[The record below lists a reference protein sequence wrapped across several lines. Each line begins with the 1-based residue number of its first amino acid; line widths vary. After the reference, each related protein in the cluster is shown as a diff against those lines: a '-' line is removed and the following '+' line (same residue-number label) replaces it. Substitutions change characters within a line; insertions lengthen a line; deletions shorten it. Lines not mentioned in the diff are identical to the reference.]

1 MNKLHFKVGLFAAA
15 SLLLAGIFVV
25 YLLHARGFFDKIF
38 HLQLAA
44 VSADGVAPGVPV
56 VFSGI
61 EIGRVTTL
69 GLNENGGIIIHTEFL
84 SRNAKWL
91 KENSSFLLDKRNA
104 KWLKE
109 NSSFLL
115 DKPIV
120 GGAKIR
126 VDSPDLSAPA
136 LPDNAT
142 MLLLTSDISK
152 ELPALV
158 ERVQAILTNVEYLT
172 RKDGEINATLAN
184 VKTVT
189 GRMTGEYG
197 ILESVLGSTDKARAV
212 TDSLDKMR
220 ALMTKLDALAAKT
233 DQWLYAPGGV
243 AEDTRKSLAQ
253 VRLMLSDAQS
263 SLKKADAV
271 MANAVEISA
280 NLNDG
285 TQNITQLRTEID
297 DAVRKAND
305 LINEINKKWPFAHE
319 PEVKLP

>member
-1 MNKLHFKVGLFAAA
+1 MNKLHFKVGLFTAA

-25 YLLHARGFFDKIF
+25 YLLHARGFFEKTF

-44 VSADGVAPGVPV
+44 ASADGVAPGVPV

-69 GLNENGGIIIHTEFL
+69 GLNDDGGIVIRAEFL
-84 SRNAKWL
+84 ERNAKWL
-91 KENSSFLLDKRNA
+91 KETSTFT
-104 KWLKE
+104 
-109 NSSFLL
+109 L
-115 DKPIV
+115 DKPFV

-126 VDSPDLSAPA
+126 VDSPDLDAPA
-136 LPDNAT
+136 LPDNST

-152 ELPALV
+152 EIPALV
-158 ERVQAILTNVEYLT
+158 ERVKAILANVEHLT

-184 VKTVT
+184 VQTVT

-197 ILESVLGSTDKARAV
+197 MLEGVLGSPEKARAV
-212 TDSLDKMR
+212 TDSLDKTR
-220 ALMTKLDALAAKT
+220 ALITKLDAMTAKT
-233 DQWLYAPGGV
+233 DQWLFAQDGM
-243 AEDTRKSLAQ
+243 AEQTRASLAQ
-253 VRLMLSDAQS
+253 VRLMLDDAQS

-280 NLNDG
+280 DVKEG
-285 TQNITQLRTEID
+285 TQDIVKLRAEID
-297 DAVRKAND
+297 DAVRKANA
-305 LINEINKKWPFAHE
+305 LVNEINKKWPFARD

>member
-15 SLLLAGIFVV
+15 SLLLAGVFVV
-25 YLLHARGFFDKIF
+25 YLLHARGFFEGTF

-44 VSADGVAPGVPV
+44 ASADGVAPGVPV

-69 GLNENGGIIIHTEFL
+69 GLNEEGGIIIHAKFL

-91 KENSSFLLDKRNA
+91 KENSTFT
-104 KWLKE
+104 
-109 NSSFLL
+109 L
-115 DKPIV
+115 DKPLV

-126 VDSPDLSAPA
+126 VESPDLDAPA

-142 MLLLTSDISK
+142 VLLLSSDISK
-152 ELPALV
+152 EIPALV
-158 ERVQAILTNVEYLT
+158 ERVKAILDNVEHLT

-184 VKTVT
+184 MQTVT

-197 ILESVLGSTDKARAV
+197 MLESILGSPEKARTV
-212 TDSLDKMR
+212 TDSLDKTR
-220 ALMTKLDALAAKT
+220 ALIIKLDSVAAKT
-233 DQWLYAPGGV
+233 DQWLFAQDGLAGQ
-243 AEDTRKSLAQ
+243 TRESLVQ
-253 VRLMLSDAQS
+253 VRLMLTDAQS
-263 SLKKADAV
+263 SLKKADAM

-280 NLNDG
+280 DVKEG
-285 TQNITQLRTEID
+285 TQDIVTLRAEID
-297 DAVRKAND
+297 DAVRKASA
-305 LINEINKKWPFAHE
+305 LVNEINKKWPFARD

>member
-1 MNKLHFKVGLFAAA
+1 MNKLHFKVGLFTAA
-15 SLLLAGIFVV
+15 SLLLAGIFIV
-25 YLLHARGFFDKIF
+25 YLLHARGFFEKTF

-44 VSADGVAPGVPV
+44 ASADGVAPGVPV

-69 GLNENGGIIIHTEFL
+69 GLNDSGGIIIHTEFL
-84 SRNAKWL
+84 ERNAKWL
-91 KENSSFLLDKRNA
+91 KENSTFT
-104 KWLKE
+104 
-109 NSSFLL
+109 L

-126 VDSPDLSAPA
+126 VDSPDLDAPA
-136 LPDNAT
+136 LPDNST

-152 ELPALV
+152 EIPALV
-158 ERVQAILTNVEYLT
+158 ERVKAILENVEHLT

-197 ILESVLGSTDKARAV
+197 VLEGVLGSPEKARAV
-212 TDSLDKMR
+212 TDSLDKTR
-220 ALMTKLDALAAKT
+220 ALITKLDGLALKMDGMAAKT
-233 DQWLYAPGGV
+233 DQWLFAQDGM
-243 AEDTRKSLAQ
+243 AEQTKASLAQ
-253 VRLMLSDAQS
+253 VRLMLNDAQS
-263 SLKKADAV
+263 SLKKADAL

-280 NLNDG
+280 DVKEG
-285 TQNITQLRTEID
+285 TQDIARLRAEID
-297 DAVRKAND
+297 DAVRKANA
-305 LINEINKKWPFAHE
+305 LVNEINKKWPFARD

>member
-1 MNKLHFKVGLFAAA
+1 MNKLHFKVGLFATA
-15 SLLLAGIFVV
+15 SLLLAGVFVV
-25 YLLHARGFFDKIF
+25 YLLHARGFFDKTF

-44 VSADGVAPGVPV
+44 ASADGVAPGVPV

-69 GLNENGGIIIHTEFL
+69 GLNENGGIIIHAEFL
-84 SRNAKWL
+84 GRNARWL
-91 KENSSFLLDKRNA
+91 KETSSFT
-104 KWLKE
+104 
-109 NSSFLL
+109 L

-120 GGAKIR
+120 GGARIR

-152 ELPALV
+152 EIPALV
-158 ERVQAILTNVEYLT
+158 ERVKAILANVEYLT

-197 ILESVLGSTDKARAV
+197 MLEGVLGSPDKARAV
-212 TDSLDKMR
+212 TDSLDKTR
-220 ALMTKLDALAAKT
+220 ALITRLDAMAVKT
-233 DQWLYAPGGV
+233 DQWLFADQGV
-243 AEDTRKSLAQ
+243 AAQTRESLAQ
-253 VRLMLSDAQS
+253 VRLMLNDAQS

-271 MANAVEISA
+271 MANTVTISA
-280 NLNDG
+280 NLKDG
-285 TQNITQLRTEID
+285 TQNIAQLRAEID

-305 LINEINKKWPFAHE
+305 LINEINKKWPFARE
-319 PEVKLP
+319 PKVKLP

>member
-1 MNKLHFKVGLFAAA
+1 MNKLHFKVGLFVAAA
-15 SLLLAGIFVV
+15 LLLAGIFIV
-25 YLLHARGFFDKIF
+25 YLLHARGFFEKTF

-44 VSADGVAPGVPV
+44 ASADGVAPGVPV

-84 SRNAKWL
+84 GRNAKWL
-91 KENSSFLLDKRNA
+91 KENSTFT
-104 KWLKE
+104 
-109 NSSFLL
+109 L

-126 VDSPDLSAPA
+126 VDSPDLKAPA

-152 ELPALV
+152 EIPALV
-158 ERVQAILTNVEYLT
+158 ERVKAILANVEHLT
-172 RKDGEINATLAN
+172 RKDGELNATLAN
-184 VKTVT
+184 AKTVT

-197 ILESVLGSTDKARAV
+197 MLEGVLGSPEKARAL
-212 TDSLDKMR
+212 TDSIDKTR
-220 ALMTKLDALAAKT
+220 ALMTKLDGMAAKT
-233 DQWLYAPGGV
+233 DQWLFAEKGV
-243 AEDTRKSLAQ
+243 AEQTREALAQ
-253 VRLMLSDAQS
+253 VRLMLNDAQS
-263 SLKKADAV
+263 SLKKADAL
-271 MANAVEISA
+271 MTNAVEISA
-280 NLNDG
+280 NVKEG
-285 TQNITQLRTEID
+285 TQDMAQLRAEID

-305 LINEINKKWPFAHE
+305 LVNEINRKWPFARN

>member
-15 SLLLAGIFVV
+15 SLVLAGIFIV
-25 YLLHARGFFDKIF
+25 YLLHARGFFEKTF

-44 VSADGVAPGVPV
+44 TSADGVAPGVPV

-84 SRNAKWL
+84 SRDAKWL
-91 KENSSFLLDKRNA
+91 KENSSFT
-104 KWLKE
+104 
-109 NSSFLL
+109 L

-126 VDSPDLSAPA
+126 VDSPDLRAPA

-152 ELPALV
+152 EIPALV
-158 ERVQAILTNVEYLT
+158 ERVKAILANVEYLT

-197 ILESVLGSTDKARAV
+197 VLEGVLGSPEKARAV
-212 TDSLDKMR
+212 TDSLDKTR
-220 ALMTKLDALAAKT
+220 ALIAKLDAMTAKT
-233 DQWLYAPGGV
+233 DQWLFAQDGM
-243 AEDTRKSLAQ
+243 AEQTKASLAQ
-253 VRLMLSDAQS
+253 VRLMLNDAQS

-280 NLNDG
+280 NVKDG
-285 TQNITQLRTEID
+285 TQDIARLRAEID
-297 DAVRKAND
+297 DAVRKANG
-305 LINEINKKWPFAHE
+305 LINEINKKWPFARE

>member
-15 SLLLAGIFVV
+15 SLVLAAVFIA
-25 YLLHARGFFDKIF
+25 YLLHARGFFEKTF

-44 VSADGVAPGVPV
+44 TSADGVAPGVPV

-84 SRNAKWL
+84 GRNAKWL
-91 KENSSFLLDKRNA
+91 KENSTFT
-104 KWLKE
+104 
-109 NSSFLL
+109 L

-126 VDSPDLSAPA
+126 VDSPDLRAPA

-152 ELPALV
+152 EIPALV
-158 ERVQAILTNVEYLT
+158 ERVKAILANVEYLT

-197 ILESVLGSTDKARAV
+197 VLEGVLGSPEKARAV
-212 TDSLDKMR
+212 TDSFDKTR
-220 ALMTKLDALAAKT
+220 ALITKLDALTAKT
-233 DQWLYAPGGV
+233 DQWLFAQDGM
-243 AEDTRKSLAQ
+243 AEQTKASLAQ
-253 VRLMLSDAQS
+253 VRLMLNDAQS

-280 NLNDG
+280 NVKDG
-285 TQNITQLRTEID
+285 TQDIAKLRAEID
-297 DAVRKAND
+297 DAVRKANG
-305 LINEINKKWPFAHE
+305 LINEINKKWPFARE

>member
-15 SLLLAGIFVV
+15 SLLLAGIFIV
-25 YLLHARGFFDKIF
+25 YLLHARGFFEKTF

-44 VSADGVAPGVPV
+44 ASADGVAPGVPV

-61 EIGRVTTL
+61 EIGSVTTL

-84 SRNAKWL
+84 GHNAKWL
-91 KENSSFLLDKRNA
+91 KENSTFT
-104 KWLKE
+104 
-109 NSSFLL
+109 L

-126 VDSPDLSAPA
+126 VDSPDLNAPA

-152 ELPALV
+152 EIPALV
-158 ERVQAILTNVEYLT
+158 DRVKAILSNVEYLT
-172 RKDGEINATLAN
+172 RKDGELNATLAN

-189 GRMTGEYG
+189 GHMTGEYG
-197 ILESVLGSTDKARAV
+197 MLEGVLGSPEKARAL
-212 TDSLDKMR
+212 TDSLDKTR
-220 ALMTKLDALAAKT
+220 ALITKLDGMAAKA
-233 DQWLYAPGGV
+233 DQWLFAEKGV
-243 AEDTRKSLAQ
+243 ADQTRESLAQ
-253 VRLMLSDAQS
+253 IRLLLNDAQS
-263 SLKKADAV
+263 SLKKADA
-271 MANAVEISA
+271 MMTNAVEISA
-280 NLNDG
+280 NVKDG
-285 TQNITQLRTEID
+285 TQDLAQLRAEID

-305 LINEINKKWPFAHE
+305 LVNEINKKWPFARN

>member
-1 MNKLHFKVGLFAAA
+1 MNTLHFKVGLFAAA
-15 SLLLAGIFVV
+15 SLLLVGIFMV
-25 YLLHARGFFDKIF
+25 YLLHARGFFDKTF

-44 VSADGVAPGVPV
+44 ASADGVAPGVPV

-69 GLNENGGIIIHTEFL
+69 GLNENGGIIIHAEFL
-84 SRNAKWL
+84 DRNARWL
-91 KENSSFLLDKRNA
+91 KENSSFI
-104 KWLKE
+104 
-109 NSSFLL
+109 L

-126 VDSPDLSAPA
+126 VDSPDLQAPA

-152 ELPALV
+152 EIPALV
-158 ERVQAILTNVEYLT
+158 ERVKAILANVEHLT

-197 ILESVLGSTDKARAV
+197 VLEGVLGSPEKARAV
-212 TDSLDKMR
+212 TDSLDKTR
-220 ALMTKLDALAAKT
+220 ALITRLDAMTAKT
-233 DQWLYAPGGV
+233 DQWLFARDGM
-243 AEDTRKSLAQ
+243 AEQTKASLAQ
-253 VRLMLSDAQS
+253 VRLMLNDAQS

-271 MANAVEISA
+271 MANTVEISA
-280 NLNDG
+280 NIKDG
-285 TQNITQLRTEID
+285 TQDIAQLRTEID

-305 LINEINKKWPFAHE
+305 LINEINRKWPFARE

>member
-15 SLLLAGIFVV
+15 SLLLAGAFLV
-25 YLLHARGFFDKIF
+25 YLLHARGFFEDTF

-44 VSADGVAPGVPV
+44 ASADGVAPGVPI

-69 GLNENGGIIIHTEFL
+69 GLNEDGGIVIRAEFME
-84 SRNAKWL
+84 RNAKWL
-91 KENSSFLLDKRNA
+91 RESSTFT
-104 KWLKE
+104 
-109 NSSFLL
+109 L

-126 VDSPDLSAPA
+126 VESPDLEAPA
-136 LPDNAT
+136 LPDDAT
-142 MLLLTSDISK
+142 VLLLTSDISK

-158 ERVQAILTNVEYLT
+158 ERVKAVLDNVEHLT

-197 ILESVLGSTDKARAV
+197 MLESILGSPEKARAV
-212 TDSLDKMR
+212 TDSLDKTR
-220 ALMTKLDALAAKT
+220 ALIGKLDGLVVKVDGMAGKT
-233 DQWLYAPGGV
+233 DQWLFAPDGV
-243 AEDTRKSLAQ
+243 AEQTRESLAQ
-253 VRLMLSDAQS
+253 VRLMLNDAQS
-263 SLKKADAV
+263 SLKKADAL
-271 MANAVEISA
+271 MTNAVEISA
-280 NLNDG
+280 DVKEG
-285 TQNITQLRTEID
+285 TQDIAALRAEID
-297 DAVRKAND
+297 DAVSKANA
-305 LINEINKKWPFAHE
+305 LVNEINKMWPFARD